1 MFNYRKIILSMLSCA
16 IICSTCGCSNSVSI
30 TTTTELKHEM
40 EIEDNSN
47 SAEEETTESE
57 ESESHITLEELETK
71 SEEIIHNY
79 KEALLNSASKE
90 FYIEMLR
97 DIDEYNKEVKFYNDN
112 CRKSWLDD
120 YAYEIKYHISDG
132 ELHLMDIEGIR
143 CDCKGY
149 FS

>member
-1 MFNYRKIILSMLSCA
+1 MAVVIVFLLLQK
-16 IICSTCGCSNSVSI
+16 
-30 TTTTELKHEM
+30 TELKHEM

-47 SAEEETTESE
+47 STEEETTEY
-57 ESESHITLEELETK
+57 ESHMTLEELKTK
-71 SEEIIHNY
+71 YEDIVHSY
-79 KEALLNSASKE
+79 KEALLNSTSKE

-97 DIDEYNKEVKFYNDN
+97 DIDEYNKEVDFYNDN

-120 YAYEIKYHISDG
+120 YAYDIDYHISDG